1 MLKRERWRHQWRM
14 RRRSRSP
21 VSRLGTFS
29 GALMLAAWS
38 SSSLYG
44 ARAEPKERV
53 NVFLFTE
60 NEAGGFI
67 DADAQERGDALNA
80 MREQIQKKAKDRVAV
95 VGTREEADVTVQV
108 LSRTRLDS
116 GQEDMRSSRWP
127 YVGEVVRAKLS
138 AGDYSTEIVGQN
150 DGRVLHTW
158 RTAAR
163 NAADRV
169 DRWITA
175 NRERVLSLRSNP
187 K

>member
-1 MLKRERWRHQWRM
+1 VWNNERGRSQ
-14 RRRSRSP
+14 RR
-21 VSRLGTFS
+21 V
-29 GALMLAAWS
+29 LAAVGFLWLS
-38 SSSLYG
+38 GGSG
-44 ARAEPKERV
+44 VTFAAAAEPAKRI

-80 MREQIQKKAKDRVAV
+80 MREQIQKKAKDRVTLVSSRA
-95 VGTREEADVTVQV
+95 EADVTVEV

-116 GQEDMRSSRWP
+116 GQEAMRSSRWP
-127 YVGEVVRAKLS
+127 YVGEVVRAKLT

-163 NAADRV
+163 DAAAGV
-169 DRWITA
+169 DRWIAA
-175 NRERVLSLRSNP
+175 NRDRVLSLRSHRQ
-187 K
+187 